1 VTLARFCEMCS
12 PHNGIK
18 VSETK
23 FACIG
28 VDINFEFLIW
38 LPHEIRKAGIW
49 QEWVEKNDGLKIME
63 ENNKNPYWPI

>member
-1 VTLARFCEMCS
+1 MCC

-23 FACIG
+23 FDCIG
-28 VDINFEFLIW
+28 LDINFDFLIW

-49 QEWVEKNDGLKIME
+49 QGGDGKSKGLKKIME
-63 ENNKNPYWPI
+63 ENI